1 MMKKMKC
8 CIVLVVCLFATVVKT
23 TAQVTVDAKLDSA
36 GIFIG
41 QRIGVTLEVSA
52 DANKEVQLPEWDS
65 LQQIVPGLEFVKAEK
80 ADTSFLNEGK
90 RIGLISQ
97 ASGITLRLLCW

>member
-8 CIVLVVCLFATVVKT
+8 CIVLVVCLLATVVKT

-41 QRIGVTLEVSA
+41 QRIGVTL
-52 DANKEVQLPEWDS
+52 
-65 LQQIVPGLEFVKAEK
+65 
-80 ADTSFLNEGK
+80 
-90 RIGLISQ
+90 
-97 ASGITLRLLCW
+97 